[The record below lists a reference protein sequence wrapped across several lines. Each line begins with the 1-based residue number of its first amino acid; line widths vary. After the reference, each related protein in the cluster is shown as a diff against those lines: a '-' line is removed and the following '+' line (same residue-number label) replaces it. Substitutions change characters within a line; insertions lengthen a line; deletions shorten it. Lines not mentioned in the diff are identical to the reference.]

1 MSLGRLKDRD
11 TTVDLIEWPKFQMT
25 TANTTEDLG
34 KKMYLWL
41 LMYYLKIILI
51 VDRIR
56 CPQYFAAFESEM
68 ESISPCLE
76 YELVLGLAL
85 TNRIW

>member
-1 MSLGRLKDRD
+1 
-11 TTVDLIEWPKFQMT
+11 
-25 TANTTEDLG
+25 
-34 KKMYLWL
+34 
-41 LMYYLKIILI
+41 MYYLKIIFI
-51 VDRIR
+51 VDIIR